1 MSMNINVS
9 NKIDK
14 DKIKPTHNLFELTD
28 RLAKRYPLLS
38 ELDYHVWSHDKIKEL
53 WTKIAE
59 YANLVDV
66 TVVTKNR
73 K

>member
-1 MSMNINVS
+1 MRPTKEESAALDTINNVDNSTGYSRRLNINVS

-38 ELDYHVWSHDKIKEL
+38 ALDYHVWNNNKQ
-53 WTKIAE
+53 
-59 YANLVDV
+59 
-66 TVVTKNR
+66 
-73 K
+73 

>member
-1 MSMNINVS
+1 MGLFFNVS

-38 ELDYHVWSHDKIKEL
+38 ALDYHVWNNNKIEEL